1 MAHSDDDIGRD
12 DGRLRLPDDPQRS
25 GPGSPKGKA
34 GRLLGSVPVLTFFLL
49 MLVAGI
55 SMLAWRASLW
65 KEQVAVTRVVVGG
78 TNLLS
83 RKQIEGSLA
92 QFTGRKL
99 GEVREEEIR
108 RALASEPYIRGI
120 RIGRELNGIIRVT
133 ITERQPLAMTVF
145 QGRPM
150 IVDNEGILLPDNG
163 VSARYHRLPPVYGI
177 SGAVPVTGGVWRMAE
192 SDQRLLDSMIEAF
205 TQTEYAGLMLREIH
219 LSPGN
224 QSWFLVSGS
233 PIRFIIGNDGN
244 FKEKLKKFEIFWQ
257 KVIAKKGLDCYESV
271 DIRFRERVFAREP
284 EVAGPSQQAPTA
296 PAPAV
301 PSQLPALQT
310 SPH

>member
-1 MAHSDDDIGRD
+1 MAHSDDDIGREGD
-12 DGRLRLPDDPQRS
+12 RLRISGDPERS

-65 KEQVAVTRVVVGG
+65 KEQVVVSRVVVSG

-83 RKQIEGSLA
+83 RKQIEGSLSRFA
-92 QFTGRKL
+92 GRKL
-99 GEVREEEIR
+99 AEVRDEEIHR
-108 RALASEPYIRGI
+108 ELASEPYIRQT

-133 ITERQPLAMTVF
+133 ITERQPLARTMF
-145 QGRPM
+145 QGRPV
-150 IVDNEGILLPDNG
+150 IVDSEGVLLPDSG
-163 VSARYHRLPPVYGI
+163 VSARYHRLPLVFGI
-177 SGAVPVTGGVWRMAE
+177 VGAAPAAGGAWRMSG
-192 SDQRLLDSMIEAF
+192 SDERMLEGMIEAF
-205 TQTEYAGLMLREIH
+205 AQAKYAGLMLREIH

-224 QSWFLVSGS
+224 ESWFLVSGS

-271 DIRFRERVFAREP
+271 DLRFRERVFARDT
-284 EVAGPSQQAPTA
+284 EVEGPSPAPPV
-296 PAPAV
+296 PAPAA

>member
-1 MAHSDDDIGRD
+1 MAHSDDDIGREG
-12 DGRLRLPDDPQRS
+12 GRLRISDDPERS

-65 KEQVAVTRVVVGG
+65 KESVVVSRVVVSGA
-78 TNLLS
+78 NLLS

-92 QFTGRKL
+92 LFAGRKL
-99 GEVREEEIR
+99 AEVREEEIL
-108 RALASEPYIRGI
+108 RALASEPYIKQV

-133 ITERQPLAMTVF
+133 LTERQPLATTLF

-150 IVDNEGILLPDNG
+150 IVDKEGLLLPDSG
-163 VSARYHRLPPVYGI
+163 VSARYHRLPLVYGI
-177 SGAVPVTGGVWRMAE
+177 SGAAPSANGAWRMPE
-192 SDQRLLDSMIEAF
+192 SDERMLESLIAAF
-205 TQTEYAGLMLREIH
+205 AQAQYAGLMLREIH

-271 DIRFRERVFAREP
+271 DLRFRERVFAREP
-284 EVAGPSQQAPTA
+284 EVAGPS
-296 PAPAV
+296 PAPHVPSPAA